1 MAREKKDSKVLNIKL
16 ASDIND
22 MLLDICSD
30 SGLTKTAVVE
40 KAITAFA
47 ADYREKQEILKQ
59 NSR

>member
-22 MLLDICSD
+22 MLLYICAE

-40 KAITAFA
+40 KALVAY
-47 ADYREKQEILKQ
+47 ADDYKKKQEILKQ
-59 NSR
+59 NSK